1 MMWGYGPDMGWM
13 WLWGVLMLVG
23 VALLVLV
30 AVRLFSGG
38 GRGGFTGGGFNPQG
52 PPGPGGP
59 WPGAGGPGQGR
70 SRARQILD
78 ERFAKGELT
87 ADEYREQ
94 ARILGEEH

>member
-23 VALLVLV
+23 IALLVLV

-38 GRGGFTGGGFNPQG
+38 GRGGFQGGGFNP
-52 PPGPGGP
+52 PGQPGAGGP

-94 ARILGEEH
+94 VRVLGEEP

>member
-13 WLWGVLMLVG
+13 WLWGVLMLAG
-23 VALLVLV
+23 IALLVLV
-30 AVRLFSGG
+30 AVRLSSG
-38 GRGGFTGGGFNPQG
+38 GRGGFQGSGFNPPGQ
-52 PPGPGGP
+52 PGPGAP

-94 ARILGEEH
+94 VRVLGDEP